1 MEASSLTKAERDC
14 RSFSLNAGN
23 FLATQGLG
31 KFADEAYK
39 MRWLGEMFPIAEVKM
54 TPILEF
60 RGEEHSTTET
70 DWTLD
75 EQHSVEPS

>member
-1 MEASSLTKAERDC
+1 
-14 RSFSLNAGN
+14 
-23 FLATQGLG
+23 
-31 KFADEAYK
+31 

-60 RGEEHSTTET
+60 RGEERSTTET